1 MNDAK
6 LSSGFRV
13 GHWTH
18 EEAATG
24 CTVVLAPEATVGSYD
39 IRGSSPSTREIAHLH
54 PDTKLTEIH
63 AVVLCGGSAF
73 GLAACDGVVG
83 WLEERKTGYRT
94 PVGVVPIVAGA
105 VIFDLAA
112 GRSDV
117 RPGAGEGRAACDA
130 AADTFPT
137 GRVGVGAGATV
148 GKWGGYDAAAP
159 GGFGWGAASEEG
171 LQVAAVAV
179 VNSVGDVIGESG
191 EVIAGTS
198 NPFPSMRRPPEADP
212 TGTVLACVT
221 TSARLGKRACR
232 WLAARGADGI
242 TVSVRPAHT
251 RYDGDVVFALASA
264 PESEADV
271 EPNDLDVLGHLATI
285 AVARAVRSAVAATRS

>member
-1 MNDAK
+1 MNEAK
-6 LSSGFRV
+6 LAAGFRV

-18 EEAATG
+18 EEARTG
-24 CTVVLAPEATVGSYD
+24 CTVVLAPDDTVGSYD

-73 GLAACDGVVG
+73 GLAACDGVVD
-83 WLEERKTGYRT
+83 WLEGRQVGYQT

-105 VIFDLAA
+105 VIFDLAV
-112 GRSDV
+112 GRPEI
-117 RPGAGEGRAACDA
+117 RPGPSEGRAACEDA
-130 AADTFPT
+130 TESFALGP
-137 GRVGVGAGATV
+137 VGAGAGATV
-148 GKWGGYDAAAP
+148 GKWGGFDAAAP
-159 GGFGWGAASEEG
+159 GGIGWGVGGEEG
-171 LQVAAVAV
+171 LEVSAVAV
-179 VNSVGDVIGESG
+179 VNSVGDVIGANG

-198 NPFPSMRRPPEADP
+198 NPSPSMRRPPLAEP

-242 TVSVRPAHT
+242 TVSVAPAHT

-264 PESEADV
+264 PASEADV
-271 EPNDLDVLGHLATI
+271 EPNDLDVLGHLATL
-285 AVARAVRSAVAATRS
+285 AVARAVRSAVST